1 MKRRP
6 RIKSGEL
13 LRLYLALCAIHYK
26 HEILDQL
33 IKSCGLKDWPII
45 ESWSLREKCGPV
57 ILLMFLLV
65 LSYPDSIA
73 KVIGNSFGRLGCGI
87 YQAFRYPFAG
97 GGGYKPNSEK
107 TPRQLQEKYGRN
119 SPCSVASD

>member
-57 ILLMFLLV
+57 ILLMFLFV

-73 KVIGNSFGRLGCGI
+73 KVIGNSFSRLGCGI
-87 YQAFRYPFAG
+87 YQACSYLYAR
-97 GGGYKPNSEK
+97 GGGYNQK
-107 TPRQLQEKYGRN
+107 
-119 SPCSVASD
+119 SDFKI